1 MSPHSNGLLSVFTVL
16 LLLVAEDHLQ
26 AFGDADVT
34 PVLQFAG
41 FPELPLSIRLSFR
54 GSDVS
59 SQTLCCHGRGN
70 LETLL
75 LQKRDEKEKLFFS
88 PLKLMHSPDWADLP
102 VNQSSFIAF
111 LSSRLDKV
119 LFTRLTLSV

>member
-1 MSPHSNGLLSVFTVL
+1 MSPRSNGLLSVFTVLL

-41 FPELPLSIRLSFR
+41 FSELPLSVCLSFR

-59 SQTLCCHGRGN
+59 SQTPGRNG
-70 LETLL
+70 
-75 LQKRDEKEKLFFS
+75 R
-88 PLKLMHSPDWADLP
+88 
-102 VNQSSFIAF
+102 
-111 LSSRLDKV
+111 
-119 LFTRLTLSV
+119 